1 MNPFLEMIVKIK
13 NAYLAKKDMVK
24 VTSSRFNVRIV
35 DVLVRE
41 GYLESVTKKGRG
53 IKKYLEIKLAY
64 KDGTPN
70 ITKLDLVSKPGRR
83 VYMGAEKIRKVR
95 NGYGMSLVSTSGG
108 LLTDKEAR
116 AKKLGG
122 EVLLE
127 VY

>member
-41 GYLESVTKKGRG
+41 GYLESVAKKGRG

-64 KDGTPN
+64 KDGIPN
-70 ITKLDLVSKPGRR
+70 ITKLGLVSKPGRR
-83 VYMGAEKIRKVR
+83 VYKGAEEIRRVR
-95 NGYGMSLVSTSGG
+95 NGYGMSLVSTSSG

>member
-1 MNPFLEMIVKIK
+1 MNPFLEMITKIR
-13 NAYLAKKDMVK
+13 NAYLAKKEIVK
-24 VTSSRFNVRIV
+24 VVSTRLNIKIV
-35 DVLVRE
+35 DLLVQE
-41 GYLESVTKKGRG
+41 GYLEGVIKKGRG

-64 KDGTPN
+64 KEGVPN
-70 ITKLDLVSKPGRR
+70 ITKLGLVSKPGRR
-83 VYMGAEKIRKVR
+83 VYKGAQEIRRVR
-95 NGYGMSLVSTSGG
+95 NGYGMSLVSTSHG

>member
-1 MNPFLEMIVKIK
+1 MNPFLEMIIKIK

-24 VTSSRFNVRIV
+24 VTSSRFNAKIA

-41 GYLESVTKKGRG
+41 GYLESVAKKGRG
-53 IKKYLEIKLAY
+53 VKKYLEIKLAY
-64 KDGTPN
+64 KDGIPSVTN
-70 ITKLDLVSKPGRR
+70 LGFVSKPGRR
-83 VYMGAEKIRKVR
+83 VYKGAEEIRRVR
-95 NGYGMSLVSTSGG
+95 NGYGMSLISTSSG

-116 AKKLGG
+116 MKKLGG